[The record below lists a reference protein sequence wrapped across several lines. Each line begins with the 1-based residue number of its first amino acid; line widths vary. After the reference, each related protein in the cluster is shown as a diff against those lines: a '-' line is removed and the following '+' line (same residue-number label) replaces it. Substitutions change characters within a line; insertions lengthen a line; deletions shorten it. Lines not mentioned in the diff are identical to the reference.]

1 MNLPPDSEA
10 HNAAVDAVKRSV
22 FEMTDFTIDHTPFEE
37 NVSFLIFNDS
47 SDGWGAS
54 VRLIAVA
61 DTRANVAIPAAK
73 LTSSTGTVETL
84 MRIDRKAHQRRKYS
98 YAQSTGSVPVL

>member
-22 FEMTDFTIDHTPFEE
+22 FDITDFTIDHTPFEE

-54 VRLIAVA
+54 VRLAVA
-61 DTRANVAIPAAK
+61 DTRTNAAIPADK
-73 LTSSTGTVETL
+73 LTGSTGTVETL
-84 MRIDRKAHQRRKYS
+84 MCIDCKAHQRRKYS
-98 YAQSTGSVPVL
+98 YA